1 MHPKPILWLTAL
13 IPLAGFTDCSEFST
27 VTVPPTGQDRTV
39 PIVGTRMW
47 IDGEERIDLGSASHV
62 SLTGDVVLVPFIL
75 DRGGAGSLS
84 TTETVVVTCHDSDA
98 EPELTQV
105 STLTFFPQ
113 TTSQRGAPGQQRSD
127 GLYLIGRVSVLT
139 DFTSLCNAGFAPRS
153 VAVRWESAGR
163 DLSGNRAST
172 IGLITWQPA
181 RTYVSPWTEAERD
194 QLEVELMSDPAA
206 ARRVH
211 DHHPGPHH
219 RPAVAL
225 TPARVVEPRPRSSET
240 RRSPSGPPHVRG
252 AGRSGVHRRDGG
264 VCTAS
269 TQPRSERSR
278 VSSSVGST

>member
-1 MHPKPILWLTAL
+1 MHPKHLLWLTAL
-13 IPLAGFTDCSEFST
+13 VPLAGFTDCSEFST

-172 IGLITWQPA
+172 IGVITWQPA
-181 RTYVSPWTEAERD
+181 RTYVSPWTEAERG
-194 QLEVELMSDPAA
+194 QLEVELMSDPA
-206 ARRVH
+206 
-211 DHHPGPHH
+211 
-219 RPAVAL
+219 L
-225 TPARVVEPRPRSSET
+225 
-240 RRSPSGPPHVRG
+240 
-252 AGRSGVHRRDGG
+252 RD
-264 VCTAS
+264 AS
-269 TQPRSERSR
+269 TTITQDLIIAPPSR
-278 VSSSVGST
+278 

>member
-1 MHPKPILWLTAL
+1 MHPKHLLWLTAL
-13 IPLAGFTDCSEFST
+13 VPLAGFTDCSEFST

-172 IGLITWQPA
+172 IGVITWQPA
-181 RTYVSPWTEAERD
+181 RTYVSPWTEAERG
-194 QLEVELMSDPAA
+194 QLEVELMSDPACA
-206 ARRVH
+206 TRPRPSPRTSSSPRRRADACAPGGTAATIVRNAAVAVRSSPRARR
-211 DHHPGPHH
+211 
-219 RPAVAL
+219 RP
-225 TPARVVEPRPRSSET
+225 P
-240 RRSPSGPPHVRG
+240 
-252 AGRSGVHRRDGG
+252 GVHRRDGG